1 MAGLLDFLKSPEGQ
15 GLVSGISGYAA
26 TARRGT
32 PINNIGRGLLAGTA
46 GLNTAL
52 DKQKEVEKQQM
63 IKSFFGMGAPAGA
76 SQNMPASGQQPMPA
90 GVQQPM
96 GAAQPAGLA
105 GKSIDQIAAAK
116 ALMGIDVLEPWKV
129 AQSGVPVSAGY
140 RVVDGQLQHLPNV
153 DKNMNY
159 DPVSGQAY
167 AVPGTIEAEAAR
179 AGATTA
185 ATERAKLPYA
195 VEQDRARQTLSANLD
210 VMKVVGADGNEYY
223 VPRGQVAGFGG
234 GVQGGGGVLGS
245 GGGQQQGKQGGYIA
259 SLNSVAQQSQQHLI
273 KDFIDNTYRPV
284 VSAGETAQ
292 SHLGSIAALRNINM
306 QTGWGADAMA
316 KGAEALASMGIKN
329 AEKLA
334 TSAQQ
339 FNSVVY
345 EKLMAEQKAQT
356 GPQTEK
362 DFKNIQQTWVKI
374 GNTPQAN
381 AFILDLA
388 EARANAAKRK
398 AEFYGKA
405 MSIADT
411 HKDYLSI
418 DAHWQKVQR
427 SLFDDPVMQKW
438 KPQQKTGS

>member
-1 MAGLLDFLKSPEGQ
+1 MAGLLDFFKSPEGQ
-15 GLVSGISGYAA
+15 GLISGVAGYAA
-26 TARRGT
+26 AARRGT

-46 GLNTAL
+46 GYSAAM
-52 DKQKEVEKQQM
+52 DKQKELDKQQM
-63 IKSFFGMGAPAGA
+63 MQSFFGMGAPAGA
-76 SQNMPASGQQPMPA
+76 QAGA

-96 GAAQPAGLA
+96 GAAQPAGLS

-140 RVVDGQLQHLPNV
+140 RVVNGQLQHLPNV

-210 VMKVVGADGNEYY
+210 VIKVVGADGNEYY

-234 GVQGGGGVLGS
+234 GGVLN
-245 GGGQQQGKQGGYIA
+245 GGGQQQGQQGGYIA
-259 SLNSVAQQSQQHLI
+259 SLNPVAQQSQQHLI
-273 KDFIDNTYRPV
+273 KDFIDKTYRPV
-284 VSAGETAQ
+284 VSAGEAAQ

-306 QTGWGADAMA
+306 QTGWGTDAMA

-345 EKLMAEQKAQT
+345 EKLMAEQKAQA

-411 HKDYLSI
+411 PKDYLSV

-427 SLFDDPVMQKW
+427 SLFDDPLMQKW

>member
-1 MAGLLDFLKSPEGQ
+1 MAGLLDFFKSPEGQ

-46 GLNTAL
+46 GYGAAM
-52 DKQKEVEKQQM
+52 DKQKELDKQQM
-63 IKSFFGMGAPAGA
+63 MQSFFGMGAPAGA
-76 SQNMPASGQQPMPA
+76 QAGA

-96 GAAQPAGLA
+96 GAAQPAGLS

-140 RVVDGQLQHLPNV
+140 RVVNGQLQHLPNV

-234 GVQGGGGVLGS
+234 GVQGGGGVLN
-245 GGGQQQGKQGGYIA
+245 GGGQQQGQQGGYIA

-284 VSAGETAQ
+284 VSAGEAAQ

-306 QTGWGADAMA
+306 QTGWGTDAMA
-316 KGAEALASMGIKN
+316 KGAEALASMGIKH

-345 EKLMAEQKAQT
+345 EKLMAEQKAQA

-411 HKDYLSI
+411 HKDYLSV

>member
-1 MAGLLDFLKSPEGQ
+1 MAGLLDFFKSPEGQ
-15 GLVSGISGYAA
+15 GLISGVAGYAA
-26 TARRGT
+26 AARRGT

-46 GLNTAL
+46 GYGAAM
-52 DKQKEVEKQQM
+52 DKQKELDKQQM
-63 IKSFFGMGAPAGA
+63 MQSFFGMGAPAGA
-76 SQNMPASGQQPMPA
+76 QAGA

-116 ALMGIDVLEPWKV
+116 VLMGIDVLEPWKV

-140 RVVDGQLQHLPNV
+140 RVVNGQLQHLPNV

-167 AVPGTIEAEAAR
+167 AVPGTIEAEAAL

-234 GVQGGGGVLGS
+234 GVQGGGGVLN
-245 GGGQQQGKQGGYIA
+245 GGGQQQGQQGGYIA

-284 VSAGETAQ
+284 VSAGEAAQ

-306 QTGWGADAMA
+306 QTGWGTDAMA
-316 KGAEALASMGIKN
+316 KGAEALASMGIKH

-345 EKLMAEQKAQT
+345 EKLMAEQKAQA

-411 HKDYLSI
+411 HKDYLSV

>member
-46 GLNTAL
+46 GLNTAF

-63 IKSFFGMGAPAGA
+63 MKSFFGMGAPAGA

-140 RVVDGQLQHLPNV
+140 RVVNGQLQHLPNV

-234 GVQGGGGVLGS
+234 GVQGGGGVLN
-245 GGGQQQGKQGGYIA
+245 GGGQQQGQQGGYIA
-259 SLNSVAQQSQQHLI
+259 SLNPVAQQSQQHLI

-345 EKLMAEQKAQT
+345 EKLMAEQKAQA

-411 HKDYLSI
+411 RKDYLSV

>member
-1 MAGLLDFLKSPEGQ
+1 MAGLLDFFKSPEGQ
-15 GLVSGISGYAA
+15 GLISGVAGYAA
-26 TARRGT
+26 AARRGT

-46 GLNTAL
+46 GYSAAM
-52 DKQKEVEKQQM
+52 DKQKELDKQQM
-63 IKSFFGMGAPAGA
+63 MQSFFGMGAPAGA
-76 SQNMPASGQQPMPA
+76 QAGA

-96 GAAQPAGLA
+96 GAAQPAGLS

-140 RVVDGQLQHLPNV
+140 RVVNGQLQHLPNV

-210 VMKVVGADGNEYY
+210 VIKVVGADGNEYY

-234 GVQGGGGVLGS
+234 GGVLN
-245 GGGQQQGKQGGYIA
+245 GGGQQQGQQGGYIA
-259 SLNSVAQQSQQHLI
+259 SLNPVAQQSQQHLI
-273 KDFIDNTYRPV
+273 KDFIDKTYRPV
-284 VSAGETAQ
+284 VSAGEAAQ

-306 QTGWGADAMA
+306 QTGWGTDAMA
-316 KGAEALASMGIKN
+316 KGAEALASMGIKD
-329 AEKLA
+329 AEKFA

-345 EKLMAEQKAQT
+345 EKLMAEQKAQA

-411 HKDYLSI
+411 PKDYLSV

-427 SLFDDPVMQKW
+427 SLFDDPLMQKW

>member
-1 MAGLLDFLKSPEGQ
+1 
-15 GLVSGISGYAA
+15 
-26 TARRGT
+26 
-32 PINNIGRGLLAGTA
+32 
-46 GLNTAL
+46 
-52 DKQKEVEKQQM
+52 
-63 IKSFFGMGAPAGA
+63 
-76 SQNMPASGQQPMPA
+76 
-90 GVQQPM
+90 M

-140 RVVDGQLQHLPNV
+140 RVVNGQLQHLPNV

-234 GVQGGGGVLGS
+234 GVQGGGGVLT
-245 GGGQQQGKQGGYIA
+245 GGGQQQGQQGGYIA

-273 KDFIDNTYRPV
+273 KDFIDKTYRPV
-284 VSAGETAQ
+284 VSAGEAAQ

-306 QTGWGADAMA
+306 QTGWGTDAMA

-329 AEKLA
+329 AEKFA

-345 EKLMAEQKAQT
+345 EKLMAEQKAQA

-405 MSIADT
+405 MSIAAT
-411 HKDYLSI
+411 TKDYLSV

-438 KPQQKTGS
+438 KTQQKTGS

>member
-63 IKSFFGMGAPAGA
+63 MKSFFGMGAPAGA

-140 RVVDGQLQHLPNV
+140 RVVNGQLQHLPNV

-234 GVQGGGGVLGS
+234 GVQGGGGVLN
-245 GGGQQQGKQGGYIA
+245 GGGQQQGQQGGYIA
-259 SLNSVAQQSQQHLI
+259 SLNSVEQQSQQHLI

-316 KGAEALASMGIKN
+316 KGAEALASMGIKH

-345 EKLMAEQKAQT
+345 EKLMKEQKAQT

-388 EARANAAKRK
+388 EARANVAKRK

-411 HKDYLSI
+411 HKDYLSV

>member
-1 MAGLLDFLKSPEGQ
+1 MAGLLDFFKSPEGQ
-15 GLVSGISGYAA
+15 GLISGVAGYAA
-26 TARRGT
+26 AARRGT

-46 GLNTAL
+46 GYSAAM
-52 DKQKEVEKQQM
+52 DKQKELDKQQM
-63 IKSFFGMGAPAGA
+63 MQSFFGMGAPAGA
-76 SQNMPASGQQPMPA
+76 QAGA

-96 GAAQPAGLA
+96 GAAQPAGLS

-140 RVVDGQLQHLPNV
+140 RVVNGQLQHLPNV

-210 VMKVVGADGNEYY
+210 VIKVVGADGNEYY

-234 GVQGGGGVLGS
+234 GGVLN
-245 GGGQQQGKQGGYIA
+245 GGGQQQGQQGGYIA
-259 SLNSVAQQSQQHLI
+259 SLNPVAQQSQQHLI
-273 KDFIDNTYRPV
+273 KDFIDKTYRPV
-284 VSAGETAQ
+284 VSAGEAAQ

-306 QTGWGADAMA
+306 QTGWGTDAMA
-316 KGAEALASMGIKN
+316 KGAEALASMGIKD
-329 AEKLA
+329 AEKFA

-345 EKLMAEQKAQT
+345 EKLMAEQKAQS

-411 HKDYLSI
+411 PKDYLSV

-427 SLFDDPVMQKW
+427 SLFDDPLMQKW

>member
-63 IKSFFGMGAPAGA
+63 MKSFFGMGAPAGA

-140 RVVDGQLQHLPNV
+140 RVVNGQLQHLPNV

-234 GVQGGGGVLGS
+234 GVQGGGGVLN
-245 GGGQQQGKQGGYIA
+245 GGGQQQGQQGGYIA
-259 SLNSVAQQSQQHLI
+259 SLNSVEQQSQQHLI

-411 HKDYLSI
+411 HKDYLSV

>member
-1 MAGLLDFLKSPEGQ
+1 MAGLLDFFKSPEGQ
-15 GLVSGISGYAA
+15 GLVSGIAGYAA

-46 GLNTAL
+46 GYGAAM
-52 DKQKEVEKQQM
+52 DKQKELDKQQM
-63 IKSFFGMGAPAGA
+63 MQSFFGMGAPAGA
-76 SQNMPASGQQPMPA
+76 QAGA

-140 RVVDGQLQHLPNV
+140 RVVNGQLRHLPKVGENT
-153 DKNMNY
+153 NY

-234 GVQGGGGVLGS
+234 GGVLN
-245 GGGQQQGKQGGYIA
+245 GGGQQQGQQGGYIA

-316 KGAEALASMGIKN
+316 KGAEILASMGIKN

-345 EKLMAEQKAQT
+345 EKLMEEQKAQT

-411 HKDYLSI
+411 PKDYLSV

>member
-15 GLVSGISGYAA
+15 GLLAGTAGYAA

-63 IKSFFGMGAPAGA
+63 MKSFFGMGAPAGA

-140 RVVDGQLQHLPNV
+140 RVVNGQLRHLPNV
-153 DKNMNY
+153 GENTNY

-234 GVQGGGGVLGS
+234 GVQGGGGVLN
-245 GGGQQQGKQGGYIA
+245 GGGQQQGQQGGYIA
-259 SLNSVAQQSQQHLI
+259 SLNPVAQQSQQHLI

-284 VSAGETAQ
+284 VNAGETAQ

-345 EKLMAEQKAQT
+345 EKLMAEQKAQA

-362 DFKNIQQTWVKI
+362 DFKNIQQTWVQI

-411 HKDYLSI
+411 RKDYLSV

-438 KPQQKTGS
+438 KLQQKTGS

>member
-1 MAGLLDFLKSPEGQ
+1 MAGLLDFFKSPEGQ
-15 GLVSGISGYAA
+15 GLISGAAGYAA
-26 TARRGT
+26 AARRGT

-46 GLNTAL
+46 GYGAAM
-52 DKQKEVEKQQM
+52 DKQKELDKQQM
-63 IKSFFGMGAPAGA
+63 MQSFFGMGAPAGA
-76 SQNMPASGQQPMPA
+76 QAGA

-140 RVVDGQLQHLPNV
+140 RVVNGQLQHLPNV

-234 GVQGGGGVLGS
+234 GVQGGGGVLN
-245 GGGQQQGKQGGYIA
+245 GGGQQQGQQGGYIA

-273 KDFIDNTYRPV
+273 KDFIDKTYRPV
-284 VSAGETAQ
+284 VSAGEAAQ

-306 QTGWGADAMA
+306 QTGWGTDAMA

-329 AEKLA
+329 AEKFA

-345 EKLMAEQKAQT
+345 EKLMAEQKAQA

-411 HKDYLSI
+411 RKDYLSV

-438 KPQQKTGS
+438 KLQQKTGS